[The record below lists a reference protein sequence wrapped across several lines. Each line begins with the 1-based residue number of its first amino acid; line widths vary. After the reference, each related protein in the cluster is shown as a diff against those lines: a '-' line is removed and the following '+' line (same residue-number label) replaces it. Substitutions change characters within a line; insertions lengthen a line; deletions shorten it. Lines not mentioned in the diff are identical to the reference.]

1 MSRLLCAYGFLIPER
16 WYSRMNYRAK
26 IDDVELR
33 AIDDEVWFMQDDRVC
48 WISRREVWGS
58 LSKVAPALKA
68 RGYRLDIHS
77 FSKRLREFVIN
88 PSKIGEE
95 MF

>member
-1 MSRLLCAYGFLIPER
+1 
-16 WYSRMNYRAK
+16 MNYRAK
-26 IDDVELR
+26 IDDVEIR
-33 AIDDEVWFMQDDRVC
+33 AIDDEVWFMQDERVC
-48 WISRREVWGS
+48 WISRREVWES

-68 RGYRLDIHS
+68 KGYKLDIS
-77 FSKRLREFVIN
+77 GFSKKLREFVIN

>member
-1 MSRLLCAYGFLIPER
+1 
-16 WYSRMNYRAK
+16 MNYRAK
-26 IDDVELR
+26 IDDVEIR
-33 AIDDEVWFMQDDRVC
+33 AIDDEVWFMQDEKAC
-48 WISRREVWGS
+48 WISRRVVWES

-68 RGYRLDIHS
+68 QGYKLDISS
-77 FSKRLREFVIN
+77 FSKKLREFVIN

>member
-1 MSRLLCAYGFLIPER
+1 
-16 WYSRMNYRAK
+16 MNYRAK
-26 IDDVELR
+26 INDIGIR
-33 AIDDEVWFMQDDRVC
+33 AIDDEVLFMQDERVC
-48 WISRREVWGS
+48 WISRRKVWGS

-68 RGYRLDIHS
+68 RGYGLDIHS
-77 FSKRLREFVIN
+77 FSKKLREFVIN

>member
-1 MSRLLCAYGFLIPER
+1 
-16 WYSRMNYRAK
+16 MNYRAK
-26 IDDVELR
+26 IDEVEVR
-33 AIDDEVWFMQDDRVC
+33 AIDDEVWFMQDERVC
-48 WISRREVWGS
+48 WISRREVWES

-68 RGYRLDIHS
+68 LGYQLDVHS
-77 FSKRLREFVIN
+77 FSKKLREFVIN

>member
-1 MSRLLCAYGFLIPER
+1 L
-16 WYSRMNYRAK
+16 RMNYRAK
-26 IDDVELR
+26 INDVEIR
-33 AIDDEVWFMQDDRVC
+33 AIDDEVWFMQDERVC
-48 WISRREVWGS
+48 WISRREVWES

-68 RGYRLDIHS
+68 RGYSLDIHS
-77 FSKRLREFVIN
+77 FSKQLREFVIN